1 MKYSQH
7 ITSTQAR
14 PSLREISG
22 WYEHLRELHARL
34 RPHFARPAV
43 HQRAWRYLQA
53 VLSDVPRKNG
63 WQIAEQARE
72 AHPYGVQRLLATA
85 VWDQDA
91 VRDELRTLVHQ
102 TLLPSEARQEDET
115 PFPVLVLE

>member
-7 ITSTQAR
+7 TTSTQAR

-34 RPHFARPAV
+34 RPHFARPEV

-63 WQIAEQARE
+63 LHIAEQARE
-72 AHPYGVQRLLATA
+72 AHPYGVQLLLATA
-85 VWDQDA
+85 LWDQDP
-91 VRDELRTLVHQ
+91 VPDELPTLPHQ
-102 TLLPSEARQEDET
+102 
-115 PFPVLVLE
+115 PFPPPAPQQD

>member
-7 ITSTQAR
+7 TISTQAR